1 MREYAIFSSKNS
13 FISRRCRRMVNVS
26 INGSYPLEVVNLG
39 DSLYSLEVLCS
50 ALCVAHGRSEFVLL
64 ESDDIV
70 ADTV

>member
-1 MREYAIFSSKNS
+1 MRKDAIFSGKNS

-50 ALCVAHGRSEFVLL
+50 ALCVAHGRSEFVFL